1 MTIRNVFFTGS
12 IPKVLQVNRKYR
24 VLRNQCK
31 KGKNI
36 DNKATTS
43 PLLSFHKVWHSS
55 KTQILLVSTQI
66 KNFFFNSSNIE
77 LCICRCMKQYKVNF
91 QYLMTKRLCKTY
103 MKIKPKYIQV
113 PPILNFLYGSFSTA
127 WVIYFTAR
135 IISTF
140 ISIST
145 FPKKIVL
152 SCKLN
157 YLHSCYFHHWVR
169 QPSMA
174 CSPVGLI
181 SLMVKRLHPINR
193 IGQDSIPDQ
202 ASIFSGTCSTLR

>member
-1 MTIRNVFFTGS
+1 MAFPARKPEAGKAKNSSPCSTSDSNKNQKQFFLQYSYLFIIMTIRNVFFTGS

-36 DNKATTS
+36 DHKATTS
-43 PLLSFHKVWHSS
+43 PLLSFHKVWRSS

-103 MKIKPKYIQV
+103 MKIIPKYIQV
-113 PPILNFLYGSFSTA
+113 PPILNFLYGSFSSA
-127 WVIYFTAR
+127 WVIYLTVS

-145 FPKKIVL
+145 FPKKD
-152 SCKLN
+152 
-157 YLHSCYFHHWVR
+157 CYF
-169 QPSMA
+169 M
-174 CSPVGLI
+174 
-181 SLMVKRLHPINR
+181 
-193 IGQDSIPDQ
+193 
-202 ASIFSGTCSTLR
+202 